1 MIKLS
6 ELKAKQVNVLIKDI
20 LLVLFIQLLYVP
32 TFTLRTIFLVKG
44 WKIKAAAFGFIETI
58 VYVFG
63 LSIVLTGDKEPIV
76 MIVYAIGF
84 AFGIIVGS
92 IIEEKLA
99 IGFTTF
105 QVILPTKNTAL
116 IKALR
121 EQGYGVTVYEGEGI
135 EEKRYQLSVLTTRKK
150 ENDLYNFIQVQEP
163 RAFIV
168 AYEPKAFRG
177 GFILR
182 SMKKRKNKKQSS

>member
-1 MIKLS
+1 
-6 ELKAKQVNVLIKDI
+6 VRVLIKDI
-20 LLVLFIQLLYVP
+20 LLVLLIQLLYVP

-44 WKIKAAAFGFIETI
+44 LKIKAAIFGFLETI

-84 AFGIIVGS
+84 AIGIIVGS
-92 IIEEKLA
+92 VIEEKLA
-99 IGFTTF
+99 IGYTTF
-105 QVILPTKNTAL
+105 QVILPTKNTVL
-116 IKALR
+116 IKSLR

-135 EEKRYQLSVLTTRKK
+135 DSKRYQLSVLTTRKK
-150 ENDLYNFIQVQEP
+150 EDELYFFIQEQEP

-182 SMKKRKNKKQSS
+182 SMKKRKNKKQS